1 MLYAR
6 SQIATQR
13 ICEYTI
19 FLCCF
24 VGRGVDLTAVAGAVG
39 FSGRKSYRVHGPPK
53 PSSTTVIVCKARG
66 LGYLQMHT
74 ALLY

>member
-1 MLYAR
+1 MPDLKLQLR
-6 SQIATQR
+6 EFVSTQ
-13 ICEYTI
+13 
-19 FLCCF
+19 FSSVVLSA
-24 VGRGVDLTAVAGAVG
+24 GGVDLTAVAGAVG